1 MKYNKNVKTMNIA
14 MIIAGGIGSRMNAD
28 IPKQFIEINDKPILV
43 YTLEAFQRHP
53 EIDAI
58 LVVVIQDW
66 EDVVKSY
73 IEDYKLTKLKWVVQ
87 GGQSGQESARLGLK
101 ALKNHIQP
109 TDYVVIHD
117 AIRPIVPGIIL
128 TDLLRVARLHGNAC
142 ASLPM
147 HETIVITQNQLHGNK
162 NLDRNEVRRV
172 QTPQAYRYQDVLE
185 AHLWAEKENRPSV
198 YANTL
203 MIDFGQ
209 TIYFSLGFDN
219 NIKITTSED
228 LALFKALLMIPEED
242 LVRT

>member
-1 MKYNKNVKTMNIA
+1 MNIA

-28 IPKQFIEINDKPILV
+28 VPKQFIEINDKPILV

-58 LVVVIQDW
+58 LVVVIKDW
-66 EDVVKSY
+66 EDVVKGY

-87 GGQSGQESARLGLK
+87 GGNTGQESTRLGLK
-101 ALKNHIQP
+101 ALKNHLQS

-147 HETIVITQNQLHGNK
+147 HETLVMTNNQLHGKK

-172 QTPQAYRYQDVLE
+172 QTPQAYRYQDILD

-203 MIDFGQ
+203 MIDFGK

>member
-101 ALKNHIQP
+101 ALKNHLQP

>member
-1 MKYNKNVKTMNIA
+1 MNIA

-101 ALKNHIQP
+101 ALKNHLQP

-185 AHLWAEKENRPSV
+185 AHLWAEKEKRPSV

>member
-1 MKYNKNVKTMNIA
+1 

-101 ALKNHIQP
+101 ALKNHLQP

-185 AHLWAEKENRPSV
+185 AHLWAEKEKRPSV

>member
-73 IEDYKLTKLKWVVQ
+73 IEDYKLTKLKWVIQ

-101 ALKNHIQP
+101 ALKNHLQP
-109 TDYVVIHD
+109 MDYVVIHD

>member
-1 MKYNKNVKTMNIA
+1 MNIA
-14 MIIAGGIGSRMNAD
+14 MIIAGGNGSRMNAD

-43 YTLEAFQRHP
+43 YTLEAFQRHQ

-58 LVVVIQDW
+58 LVVVIKDW

-87 GGQSGQESARLGLK
+87 GGKTGQESARLGLL
-101 ALKNHIQP
+101 ALKKHVQP
-109 TDYVVIHD
+109 NDFIIIHD
-117 AIRPIVPGIIL
+117 AIRPIIPSIIL
-128 TDLLRVARLHGNAC
+128 TDLLRVAHLHGNAC

-147 HETIVITQNQLHGNK
+147 HETLVMTSNQQHGNQS
-162 NLDRNEVRRV
+162 LDRNHVRRV
-172 QTPQAYRYQDVLE
+172 QTPQAYRFDDILA
-185 AHLWAEKENRPSV
+185 AHLWAEKENHPSV

-203 MIDFGQ
+203 MIDFGK

>member
-1 MKYNKNVKTMNIA
+1 MKYNINVKTMNIA

-101 ALKNHIQP
+101 ALKNHLQP

-185 AHLWAEKENRPSV
+185 AHLWAEKEKRPSV